1 MLHGHEKAVSSIL
14 FDRQNPM
21 ILISGSDDC
30 SVKFWDL
37 KTLQCLRTIH
47 TSYVVNH
54 FCESPEDGMLC
65 LPSKNASAEFVCAW
79 DVMGRVYSSQ
89 GVPLTLLAG
98 NGNGHNRMIYTCDW
112 SEKGILTSGLD
123 RNICLWE
130 MLSVESC
137 RVCSNKEA
145 SKPACS

>member
-1 MLHGHEKAVSSIL
+1 
-14 FDRQNPM
+14 
-21 ILISGSDDC
+21 
-30 SVKFWDL
+30 
-37 KTLQCLRTIH
+37 
-47 TSYVVNH
+47 
-54 FCESPEDGMLC
+54 
-65 LPSKNASAEFVCAW
+65 
-79 DVMGRVYSSQ
+79 MGRVYSSQ

-145 SKPACS
+145 SKPECS